1 MMTARYTVA
10 ISLAFGLLSGQAHAA
25 SALAEVAKAN
35 ADSERVDLAAIDAL
49 YDETMLEGDSIDLTI
64 RRLGVFADN
73 ERRSATE
80 RANHYLT
87 IAHIHWRHGSQERAL
102 SAVDSALD
110 LRETPD
116 ALLLKARLLD
126 ATGNPGEATEWYRK
140 AADVTD
146 RPVEREFIRIRLTM
160 AESSDRNVDSLVALA
175 KQRDQGFRNRAAI
188 TLALLGH
195 PDQALALYD
204 PDEQFGKPFRQH
216 VRVAQWAIDAGD
228 FDLAQ
233 EASWAGYQATEV
245 QSD

>member
-1 MMTARYTVA
+1 M
-10 ISLAFGLLSGQAHAA
+10 LALTLLPGQAQAA

-35 ADSERVDLAAIDAL
+35 AESDRVDLPAVDGL

-73 ERRSATE
+73 GRRSAAE

-126 ATGNPGEATEWYRK
+126 ATGNPAAATEWYRK
-140 AADVTD
+140 AAQVTD
-146 RPVEREFIRIRLTM
+146 RAAEREFIRIRLTM
-160 AESSDRNVDSLVALA
+160 AEASDRNIDALVTLA
-175 KQRDQGFRNRAAI
+175 NERDQDFRNRAAI

-204 PDEQFGKPFRQH
+204 PDEEFGNPFRQQ
-216 VRVAQWAIDAGD
+216 VRVAQWAIDSGD

-233 EASWAGYQATEV
+233 EASWTAYQATE
-245 QSD
+245 